1 MPVPNRAH
9 AARAPD
15 PLAPSSGSW
24 AATLAATAIALLAAL
39 AVPAWHGPVS
49 SRFVLVLPR
58 SQGPAA
64 LCELSSAGPH
74 CHSITI
80 RPGGPLW

>member
-15 PLAPSSGSW
+15 PLAPSSGAW
-24 AATLAATAIALLAAL
+24 AATLAATAIAL
-39 AVPAWHGPVS
+39 AVPPWHGPVA
-49 SRFVLVLPR
+49 SRFALVLPH
-58 SQGPAA
+58 SQDLAA
-64 LCELSSAGPH
+64 LCEPSSAGPR
-74 CHSITI
+74 CYSITT

>member
-1 MPVPNRAH
+1 MPLRDRAP
-9 AARAPD
+9 AARPPD
-15 PLAPSSGSW
+15 PLALSSGAW

-39 AVPAWHGPVS
+39 AIPAWHGPVAS
-49 SRFVLVLPR
+49 QFVLVLPR

-64 LCELSSAGPH
+64 LCELSSTGPH

>member
-9 AARAPD
+9 AAQAPD
-15 PLAPSSGSW
+15 PLAPSSGTW
-24 AATLAATAIALLAAL
+24 AATLAATAIAL
-39 AVPAWHGPVS
+39 AVPTWHGPVA

-64 LCELSSAGPH
+64 LCGLSSRDPYCSSVA
-74 CHSITI
+74 T
-80 RPGGPLW
+80 RPGGPFL

>member
-9 AARAPD
+9 AARGPD
-15 PLAPSSGSW
+15 PLAPSSEVR
-24 AATLAATAIALLAAL
+24 AATLAATAITL
-39 AVPAWHGPVS
+39 AVPAWHGPVAS
-49 SRFVLVLPR
+49 QFVLVLPR
-58 SQGPAA
+58 SQSPAA
-64 LCELSSAGPH
+64 MCELSSTGPH

>member
-9 AARAPD
+9 AARGPD
-15 PLAPSSGSW
+15 PLAPSSGVR
-24 AATLAATAIALLAAL
+24 AATLAATAITL
-39 AVPAWHGPVS
+39 AVPAWHGPVA

-64 LCELSSAGPH
+64 MCELSSTGPH
-74 CHSITI
+74 CHSTTI